1 MRKAIPIA
9 LFGALISQPAWA
21 GTCETDYEVDNLF
34 EDMGNTEA
42 ALRGLDHAGASVG
55 AAKLVEGLD
64 CLSDLLPAI
73 MVGRVYRAIG
83 GGLYVGGDPDVALM
97 WLRTA
102 AEIEPGFS
110 YTPETMPDAHPV
122 TKALKLAKME
132 IEDSEPV
139 FVDKVF
145 GDGSHFVDGLGVE
158 QPMATLDRYHVYQRV
173 LDGTESFVV
182 EGNAFPDPAF
192 QFAVVE
198 MEVDTVEDEPEDEPE
213 RVISTATVIQHKK
226 WPAER
231 LALMGGGVAGL
242 AASGVFYGLSAQS
255 RGNFDTS
262 TSVADMDQYMSS
274 TNTFIIGSGISGA
287 AGVGMLGFGVLF
299 FVVDG
304 DPRPTLD
311 IRF

>member
-1 MRKAIPIA
+1 MRKAIPMA
-9 LFGALISQPAWA
+9 LFSALLSQPAWA

-34 EDMGNTEA
+34 EDLGNTEA
-42 ALRGLDHAGASVG
+42 ALRGFDHVGASESASQMVD
-55 AAKLVEGLD
+55 GLD
-64 CLSDLLPAI
+64 CLNDLLPAI

-83 GGLYVGGDPDVALM
+83 GGLYVGGDPDAALM

-102 AEIEPGFS
+102 AEVDPGFA
-110 YTPETMPDAHPV
+110 YTPETMPDTHPV

-132 IEDSEPV
+132 IEDTEAV
-139 FVDKVF
+139 VVDQEF
-145 GDGSHFVDGLGVE
+145 GDGSHFVDGLGIE
-158 QPMATLDRYHVYQRV
+158 QPMATIERYHVYQRI
-173 LDGTESFVV
+173 LDSTETFVMV
-182 EGNAFPDPAF
+182 GNTFPDAAF
-192 QFAVVE
+192 EVAVVE
-198 MEVDTVEDEPEDEPE
+198 MVEEVIEEPPE
-213 RVISTATVIQHKK
+213 EVISTATVIKQKK

-231 LALMGGGVAGL
+231 VLLVGGGVAGL

-255 RGNFDTS
+255 RNNFDAS
-262 TSVADMDQYMSS
+262 SNVADMDQYMAS